1 MTYESE
7 MGAIGTRT
15 DQGIAS
21 VTQAPPTTKWY
32 DAATALGRQMDVAEQ
47 TAQPPPPPTPPP
59 KVRNPTG
66 ASPGE
71 MGLAAMLTTF
81 KPEVVRAFNPGDAK
95 VPAGTSLVYS
105 DDGGHNRG
113 YDLIGVTTGSPGY
126 KSWLSIFTALLR
138 DDAPH
143 WVIWGHEEDIH
154 GSDAVKLGKVYDGG
168 ALVLNE
174 LNKGRKYPVL
184 SAVCT
189 TGMPYDDASANGYK
203 KWNLRNASVISSDNY
218 ARKHWQ
224 TLIDFGKACGK
235 PVAIP
240 ETGIQAQTDPKKYSD
255 AQQKAAMVADHPY
268 WLQMAFVCYFL
279 GGGNDLR
286 AKPKSLDQAAAGLH
300 RRLIAT

>member
-15 DQGIAS
+15 DNAIAGI
-21 VTQAPPTTKWY
+21 TTDPPTTKWY
-32 DAATALGRQMDVAEQ
+32 DAATALGRQMDTAEQ
-47 TAQPPPPPTPPP
+47 TAQPPPPPKPPARATTL
-59 KVRNPTG
+59 VG
-66 ASPGE
+66 ASPGA
-71 MGLAAMLTTF
+71 MGLASMLTTF
-81 KPEVVRAFNPGDAK
+81 KPKVVRAFNPADTK
-95 VPAGTSLVYS
+95 VPAGTPLVYS
-105 DDGGHNRG
+105 DDAGHNRG

-126 KSWLSIFTALLR
+126 KAWLADLQRLLR

-143 WVIWGHEEDIH
+143 WVICGHEEDIH
-154 GSDAVKLGKVYDGG
+154 GSDAVKLGKVYDGL
-168 ALVLNE
+168 AMVLDE
-174 LNKGRKYPVL
+174 LNKGRTHPVV

-203 KWNLRNASVISSDNY
+203 KWNLRNAGVISSDNY

-224 TLIDFGKACGK
+224 TLIDFGKSVGK

-268 WLQMAFVCYFL
+268 WLSMAFVCYFL

-286 AKPKSLDQAAAGLH
+286 AKPGSTKQLQDYIAA
-300 RRLIAT
+300 